1 MGEFVF
7 PPSGLFSNFVFWLI
21 LEKNALLKLIVK
33 GIIPYF
39 RRFIRRA
46 SMLTGLLLMCFQFT
60 LGQLKIVPLGNS
72 ITQGNISYQGANS
85 YRRNLWHKLNNAGY
99 NVDFVGSLD
108 TDNKGRTF
116 PDASFDHDHEGHWGW
131 RADEIL
137 ADLADWLTGYTP
149 DVALIHLGSNDAIQ
163 ANTVA
168 STLDEIEDI
177 IGILRNDNARI
188 VIFLARILPLEN
200 ADWNEK
206 VEGINAELVTLASN
220 LDEAQSPIILV
231 DQNSGWSITDH
242 TYDGVHPNLAG
253 EERMAQRWFNAFDAF
268 YSSGNETPEIT
279 GQSTL
284 SVNEDLPLTLSVADF
299 TISDPDTDPGEM
311 SLTVYG
317 GSHYSVNGTT
327 ITPDQNW
334 HGTLSVQVT
343 VSDGESDSEP
353 FDAAVTVNP
362 VNDPPAITGQYE
374 IVILE
379 DNSIELILS
388 HFTVIDVD
396 HPSGPFILTVQSG
409 SNYSH
414 EGNRIT
420 PSRDYEGI
428 VNIPVVVSDG
438 SAASNP
444 FNTQVTVT
452 GVNDPPAISGQGAL
466 SMDEDKQLTLL
477 LSDFTISDPDTD
489 PGNMSLSI
497 SGGSH
502 YSVNGTTII
511 PDENWNGTLSI
522 QVTVNDG
529 VSDSD
534 PFDATIVVIPV
545 NDAPVVT
552 DIPDQTINQG
562 ERFEIIHLGMYVED
576 DETSD
581 SHITW
586 SVEGAAELS
595 VVIND
600 QEAAISPL
608 DDNWTGTET
617 IVFFATDDDPGGSLS
632 SSDEVRFSINAPVS
646 TDITEKGSF
655 GLYPN
660 PSDGE
665 FIIDTYGEPR
675 DLILVI
681 YDSQGRILKHRKYKN
696 VSKLRDN
703 LYAYPS
709 GLYQIKIISG
719 ENIRQL
725 KYLKH

>member
-1 MGEFVF
+1 M
-7 PPSGLFSNFVFWLI
+7 NFVFWLS

-39 RRFIRRA
+39 SRFIGRV
-46 SMLTGLLLMCFQFT
+46 SVLTCLLLMCFQFT

-85 YRRNLWHKLNNAGY
+85 YRRNLWHKLNNADY

-108 TDNKGRTF
+108 TDNNGRTF
-116 PDASFDHDHEGHWGW
+116 PDATFDHDHEGHWGW

-137 ADLADWLTGYTP
+137 ADLTDWLTGYTP

-177 IGILRNDNARI
+177 IGILRNDNSRI
-188 VIFLARILPLEN
+188 VIFLSRILPLEN

-206 VEGINAELVTLASN
+206 VEGINAGLVNLASN
-220 LDEAQSPIILV
+220 LDEAQSRIILV
-231 DQNSGWSITDH
+231 DQNSGWSTADH

-268 YSSGNETPEIT
+268 YSSGNEAPEIT

-299 TISDPDTDPGEM
+299 TISDPDTDPGGM

-334 HGTLSVQVT
+334 YGTLSV
-343 VSDGESDSEP
+343 
-353 FDAAVTVNP
+353 
-362 VNDPPAITGQYE
+362 
-374 IVILE
+374 
-379 DNSIELILS
+379 
-388 HFTVIDVD
+388 
-396 HPSGPFILTVQSG
+396 
-409 SNYSH
+409 
-414 EGNRIT
+414 
-420 PSRDYEGI
+420 
-428 VNIPVVVSDG
+428 
-438 SAASNP
+438 
-444 FNTQVTVT
+444 
-452 GVNDPPAISGQGAL
+452 
-466 SMDEDKQLTLL
+466 
-477 LSDFTISDPDTD
+477 
-489 PGNMSLSI
+489 
-497 SGGSH
+497 
-502 YSVNGTTII
+502 
-511 PDENWNGTLSI
+511 

-534 PFDATIVVIPV
+534 PFDATLMVIPV

-576 DETSD
+576 FETSD

-586 SVEGAAELS
+586 SVEGAAKLS
-595 VVIND
+595 VLIND
-600 QEAAISPL
+600 QEAAISIL

-646 TDITEKGSF
+646 VDITEMGSV

-660 PSDGE
+660 PSEGE

-681 YDSQGRILKHRKYKN
+681 YDSQGRILKRRKYEN
-696 VSKLRDN
+696 VSKLSDN

-709 GLYQIKIISG
+709 GLYQIKIISR